1 MKVHRAE
8 SDCDFD
14 EVSTLLH
21 EYSASLDLD
30 LSFQR
35 FEEEI
40 ATLPGKYA
48 WPKGA
53 LFLSSDTGGRAIG
66 CVGVRPFDKPAACEM
81 KRLYVRPAGR
91 GNGAGRALAVEAIRF
106 RQRG

>member
-30 LSFQR
+30 LSFQG

-53 LFLSSDTGGRAIG
+53 LFLSSDTGGARSDAWA
-66 CVGVRPFDKPAACEM
+66 CVLSTS
-81 KRLYVRPAGR
+81 RLHAK
-91 GNGAGRALAVEAIRF
+91 
-106 RQRG
+106 